1 MIFWLLSESYQW
13 DALQVAGRCTRF
25 EHLAHRATLGVR
37 SPSSKSRGLV
47 LTKILYSGEDGVE
60 DDERWLPVAAFKI
73 LLLQI
78 ILNFSYQVGMENVAK
93 TKNIQPELKAH
104 RVATPT
110 LSRNRLQN
118 ILSSLWIPLY
128 RNLSFISQSQFRY
141 TTQKTQST
149 SYYRIT
155 SIYNRQNHHLRISMI
170 KITYLQHG

>member
-1 MIFWLLSESYQW
+1 MGCSTSRWKMHQIRTS
-13 DALQVAGRCTRF
+13 R
-25 EHLAHRATLGVR
+25 
-37 SPSSKSRGLV
+37 PSSHLGGTFSIFEKQRPGID
-47 LTKILYSGEDGVE
+47 KNFIQWG
-60 DDERWLPVAAFKI
+60 RWRRRWWKVITYFKI

-93 TKNIQPELKAH
+93 TKNIQPELKAL
-104 RVATPT
+104 RVETPT

-118 ILSSLWIPLY
+118 ILSSLWIPFY

-170 KITYLQHG
+170 KITYLLG